1 MDAAPTKCTYPAPS
15 HFTPRCA
22 FHSYLYSRHAV
33 SFVVGRYTNYTSN
46 ERFRTEMR
54 KHDRQ
59 KFGPHDKY
67 AEPVTANHDIGWTC
81 LDPEVYKRDPRLF
94 HPRQMSKEVQYQ
106 NALLLGPR
114 HL

>member
-1 MDAAPTKCTYPAPS
+1 
-15 HFTPRCA
+15 
-22 FHSYLYSRHAV
+22 
-33 SFVVGRYTNYTSN
+33 
-46 ERFRTEMR
+46 
-54 KHDRQ
+54 
-59 KFGPHDKY
+59 
-67 AEPVTANHDIGWTC
+67 VTANHDIGWTC

>member
-1 MDAAPTKCTYPAPS
+1 M
-15 HFTPRCA
+15 
-22 FHSYLYSRHAV
+22 
-33 SFVVGRYTNYTSN
+33 GRYTNYTSN